1 MDDPV
6 PTIDFSP
13 AGSSESPYELQR
25 TDIDGETAA
34 YHVFVTRIEPPRRS
48 YAGPG

>member
-34 YHVFVTRIEPPRRS
+34 PHVFVTRIEPPRRS
-48 YAGPG
+48 YAGAG